1 MNEKLQILK
10 MLEEGKINAKE
21 ASELLEAIEPTKLE
35 KDAISISDEYKKK
48 YLKIRVYD
56 NKENKSSVSVNL
68 PISLVKTGVKLAMK
82 FNPELSH
89 TGLSENNFK
98 DILSAINSE
107 IEGEIINITTD
118 NGKQN
123 VKVYIE

>member
-1 MNEKLQILK
+1 MNEKLQILN
-10 MLEEGKINAKE
+10 MLEEGKISAKE
-21 ASELLEAIEPTKLE
+21 ASELLEAIEPTQFK
-35 KDAISISDEYKKK
+35 KDTISISDEYKKK

-56 NKENKSSVSVNL
+56 DENSKSSVSVNL
-68 PISLVKTGVKLAMK
+68 PISLVKAGLNIAMK

-89 TGLSENNFK
+89 TGLSENDFE
-98 DILSAINSE
+98 DILSAIDSE
-107 IEGEIINITTD
+107 IEGEIVNITTD